1 MLLDETFMQRGIDL
15 ALLGQGNVA
24 PNPMV
29 GAVIVYNNKII
40 GEGYH
45 QKFGEA
51 HAEVNAINSVLDV
64 SVLSE
69 STIFVTLEPCAH
81 FGKTPPCADLI
92 VKHKFKRV
100 VIGCVD
106 TFSEVK
112 GKGIERM
119 RQAGID
125 VTVGC
130 LENECRELNK
140 HFFTYHEKKRP
151 FLFLKWAQTLNGKLD
166 SGTHD
171 QTITWIS
178 SPESKTLVHT
188 WRNKHQAILVGR
200 KTVENDD
207 PSLTVRTISGANP
220 TRIVLDSALKLPLTH
235 SVFNKKSK
243 TFVFN
248 IKKSEKVQN
257 IEFVKLKEMT
267 PKSILETLYELNI
280 ISVLIEGGAET
291 LQSFINV
298 DLWDEAAIITGTT
311 TFANGTDAPQLKSQ
325 VNHSFEYFGDTISMY
340 SKNN

>member
-188 WRNKHQAILVGR
+188 WRNKHQAILIGR
-200 KTVENDD
+200 KTVENDNS
-207 PSLTVRTISGANP
+207 SLTVRAISGKNP
-220 TRIVLDSALKLPLTH
+220 LRVVLDSNLKLPLTH
-235 SVFNKKSK
+235 AVFNDEAP
-243 TFVFN
+243 TIVLN
-248 IKKSEKVQN
+248 MLKSEPVQG
-257 IEFVKLKEMT
+257 IEFIQLNEMSPSAIVKA
-267 PKSILETLYELNI
+267 LYDKNI
-280 ISVLIEGGAET
+280 ISVLIEGGAQT
-291 LQSFINV
+291 LQSFI
-298 DLWDEAAIITGTT
+298 DADMWDEAAVIVGTAS
-311 TFANGTDAPQLKSQ
+311 FEKGTNAPQLKSQ